1 METEGH
7 GRILNIELNRWLDI
21 AWNGLH
27 EETDSEDSQDDDCNH
42 LGVQGSSKGHEVR
55 LLGWKDI

>member
-1 METEGH
+1 MEAEIWKNSNMNNDVFRPAG
-7 GRILNIELNRWLDI
+7 
-21 AWNGLH
+21 AGLH